1 MASRTLRDE
10 RLNIFTIVLLTIL
23 MLPQSMMAQQPPT
36 VLRPEALVRD
46 LESSDPVVRA
56 ASASLLAQLAESSRG
71 RRFRPGTEGELAFL
85 RQAAGAA
92 LGRHVTDPD
101 AEVRRAAVV
110 ALAQVRAE
118 GTVASAAWSKALADP
133 DPAVRQAAASAL
145 RLYFDRSHELGGPL
159 SYPEQLPF
167 VAHFLQDVQ
176 ALAPLLRESL
186 ESDDPVIRQGSLRA
200 LEALLDTTENL
211 PEIAGRNIDPLA
223 ITEEAT
229 EPIRKAILPAVSAIC
244 SLLPVVVSVTHT
256 ESEQTRRQAVSVLEK
271 TALLCDPRPDLFE
284 RREGGTRRL
293 RGRLH
298 RGDLGAVATEAI
310 TRIQDGL
317 KQTVPG
323 ILPLL
328 RQPPD
333 EVRLAVL
340 DALEVF
346 GPIASPAVPD
356 VREQLRHSN
365 RFVRWASAR
374 TLAAIG
380 PTGDDRATVA
390 GLTELVSDD
399 DLDVAIAACR
409 SLGQAFAEDCRPA
422 LSALSRA
429 AASEERQLQ
438 HAAVSALEDIAAAL
452 KGEARQAVAGLI
464 VALRSPDLKTRQL
477 APLVLGHIGPDAEQA
492 VPALQK
498 ALQDEDPDVRQ
509 RAAQALLKIRS
520 R

>member
-1 MASRTLRDE
+1 MVARTLRGG
-10 RLNIFTIVLLTIL
+10 RLSFLLAGL
-23 MLPQSMMAQQPPT
+23 LSLALLPGAGTTQQPPT

-46 LESSDPVVRA
+46 LESADPVVRA

-92 LGRHVTDPD
+92 LARHVTDPD
-101 AEVRRAAVV
+101 VEVRRAVLV

-118 GTVASAAWSKALADP
+118 GTVARDAWSKALADP
-133 DPAVRQAAASAL
+133 DAAVRQAAASAL
-145 RLYFDRSHELGGPL
+145 RLYFDRSHELSGPL
-159 SYPEQLPF
+159 SYPEQLPP

-176 ALAPLLRESL
+176 ALTPLLRQSL

-229 EPIRKAILPAVSAIC
+229 EPIRQAILPAVSAIR
-244 SLLPVVVSVTHT
+244 SLLPVVVSVAHS
-256 ESEQTRRQAVSVLEK
+256 ESEQTRRHAVLVLEK

-284 RREGGTRRL
+284 RREGGTGRL

-298 RGDLGAVATEAI
+298 RGDLGAVGREAI
-310 TRIQDGL
+310 TRIQEGL
-317 KQTVPG
+317 KETVPD

-328 RQPPD
+328 RQPSD

-340 DALEVF
+340 DALEMF
-346 GPIASPAVPD
+346 GPIASQAVPD

-380 PTGDDRATVA
+380 PTGDDQATVA
-390 GLTELVSDD
+390 ALTELIGDE

-409 SLGQAFAEDCRPA
+409 YLGDAFAKDCRPA

-438 HAAVSALEDIAAAL
+438 YAAVSALEEIAAIL
-452 KGEARQAVAGLI
+452 KGETREAVPGLI

-477 APLVLGHIGPDAEQA
+477 APLVLGNIGPEAGQA

-498 ALQDEDPDVRQ
+498 ALRDEDPDVRQ